1 MRAGATELAKRLV
14 IAGLLLGLGLGV
26 PGGCAVN
33 PVTGERMFSVMSP
46 GEEARI
52 GREEHPKLIKAF
64 GGLYDDRALAD
75 YVTAIGRRLTAA
87 SELPALGFTF
97 TVLNS
102 AKVNAFALP
111 GGYVYITRGIVALA
125 NSEAELAGV
134 IAHEI
139 GHVTA
144 RHAAQRY
151 SRRVAAGLGLTL
163 LGVLTGSGD
172 LVRAAGTGAE
182 LYLRSYSRGH
192 ELEADTIGIRYLR
205 RAGYDPDTMAGF
217 LQSLRAHSVLEARIA
232 GKDKT
237 GAEGTD
243 LLSTHPRTIERVRKA
258 AQASANIAVRNPI
271 VGRQAYL
278 GGIDGLLFGDD
289 PAEGYIR
296 GRLFAH
302 PVLGFRFTVPTG
314 FRLVNTRARVI
325 AHGPGKSA
333 IIFDRAGKP
342 VRGSLVGY
350 LRRVWAREVALQEV
364 EPLTVNGMGAATGRV
379 RLNTRRGPIDARLL
393 AIRYDA
399 DKVYRFVFITPVNL
413 TRKLSL
419 GLRRTTYSF
428 RRLGVGEAR
437 RLRPWRVR
445 IHRVAPGDTADSL
458 ARRMPF
464 SEFGRR
470 RFEVLNGLSPGEDLR
485 PRRLVKIVSD
495 G

>member
-1 MRAGATELAKRLV
+1 MRGEAKGPMKRLV
-14 IAGLLLGLGLGV
+14 IPWLLLALGLVV

-33 PVTGERMFSVMSP
+33 PATGEQMFSVMSP

-52 GREEHPKLIKAF
+52 GREQHPKLIKAF
-64 GGLYDDRALAD
+64 GGRYDDRALGD
-75 YVTAIGRRLTAA
+75 YVTAIGRRLVAV
-87 SELPALGFTF
+87 SELPGPGFTF

-102 AKVNAFALP
+102 GKVNAFALP
-111 GGYVYITRGIVALA
+111 GGYVYITRGIIALA

-151 SRRVAAGLGLTL
+151 SQRVAAGLGLTL

-182 LYLRSYSRGH
+182 LYLRSYSRRH
-192 ELEADTIGIRYLR
+192 ELEADTLGIRYLR
-205 RAGYDPDTMAGF
+205 RAGYDPGAMAGF
-217 LQSLRAHSVLEARIA
+217 LANLEAHSILEARLA
-232 GKDKT
+232 GNDT
-237 GAEGTD
+237 ARAEGTN

-258 AQASANIAVRNPI
+258 AQASANIAVKNPV
-271 VGRQAYL
+271 VGREAYL
-278 GGIDGLLFGDD
+278 GRIDGMLFGAD

-302 PVLGFRFTVPTG
+302 PGLGFRFTVPPG

-325 AHGPGKSA
+325 AHGPGKSV

-350 LRRVWAREVALQEV
+350 LRRVWARGVALQDV

-379 RLNTRRGPIDARLL
+379 RLDTRRGPIDARLL

-399 DKVYRFVFITPVNL
+399 DKIYRFVFITPAGL
-413 TRKLSL
+413 TRELSL
-419 GLRRTTYSF
+419 ELRRTTYSF
-428 RRLGVGEAR
+428 RRLGIGEAR
-437 RLRPWRVR
+437 RLRPRRLR
-445 IHRVAPGDTADSL
+445 IHRVEPGDTADGL

-464 SEFGRR
+464 AERR
-470 RFEVLNGLSPGEDLR
+470 RQRFEVLNGLSPGANLT
-485 PRRLVKIVSD
+485 PGRLVKIIAE